1 MTDTNTN
8 ALPLFYHQPVAFD
21 SSLHGALSFPAVPPN
36 YRFAANADVIPLQ
49 VSEVAQAIR
58 HYPLVFLPGQGDQT
72 PTLAALVGL
81 GNGKNQFVSAQG
93 HWRANTYIPAYVRR
107 YPFVP
112 MHVDGQTEPVLAI
125 DLEADWVKQ
134 GGDFAFVDAEGK
146 PTERLGQVMAF
157 QQEYLQQAALTE
169 SMCAALLKAD
179 VLEPRTLNWIGEDGS
194 PMQVNGLLGVE
205 EARLKALVAES
216 VLALHEADALG
227 LAYAQLMSLSN
238 LQFVLSG
245 MPAGAEPDN
254 GLEGAKV
261 SRQRSQKGAKE
272 SRAHA

>member
-1 MTDTNTN
+1 MTDTN

-21 SSLHGALSFPAVPPN
+21 SALHGALSFPAVPPD
-36 YRFAANADVIPLQ
+36 YLFSANADVIPLL
-49 VSEVAQAIR
+49 VSEVAHAVR
-58 HYPLVFLPGQGDQT
+58 HYPLVFLPGQGEQA

-112 MHVDGQTEPVLAI
+112 MHVEGQSEPILAI

-157 QQEYLQQAALTE
+157 QQEYLHQAALTE

-179 VLEPRTLNWIGEDGS
+179 VLEPRTLNWTDENGK

-205 EARLKALVAES
+205 EARLKALASES
-216 VLALHEADALG
+216 VVALHQADALG

-245 MPAGAEPDN
+245 MPAETSPDN

-261 SRQRSQKGAKE
+261 NRQRSQKGVKE
-272 SRAHA
+272 SGAHA